1 MYRHVLAVVD
11 LSNSSLNIIARA
23 KEISGAYGAS
33 LTVLHVCK
41 GHVTG
46 YGTLTSQNHM
56 ANEMEVK
63 QTLFPR
69 LKQLLEDSGALGA
82 KHKLLFGRPADM
94 IHKYAVEHQCDLIVA
109 GSHGHTGVKALLGS
123 TANAIFHGA
132 SCDVYSVRIE
142 D

>member
-1 MYRHVLAVVD
+1 MYRHILAAVD
-11 LSNSSLNIIARA
+11 LSNNSLEIIARA
-23 KEISGAYGAS
+23 KEMAEDFGAD
-33 LTVLHVCK
+33 LTVLHVCR

-69 LKQLLEDSGALGA
+69 LKQLVEDSGAVGA
-82 KHKLLFGRPADM
+82 EHKMLFGRPADL
-94 IHKYAVEHQCDLIVA
+94 IHKYVAEHHCDLIVV
-109 GSHGHTGVKALLGS
+109 GSHGHTGMKALLGS
-123 TANAIFHGA
+123 TANAIVHGA
-132 SCDVYSVRIE
+132 SCDVYCVRIE